1 LHYRFPDL
9 KIFSLALLTFF
20 SATVLIGQQ
29 LRSDDAELQK
39 IDVEEHLGS
48 TIPLDLTFTN
58 SKGEPVQLNQYF
70 NHEKPILLNLA
81 YYECPMLCTLI
92 LNGVQ
97 EGVQKLAWKPGNEFQ
112 MVTVSIDPGETW
124 EMAAKKKQNYLS
136 GFKTPVDESGWA
148 FLTGKQTNIT
158 SLADALGFRYFYDP
172 ERDQYAHPAV
182 TFILSEDGTISR
194 YLYGLEYPEN
204 TLRLALL
211 EASDGKIGNTLEK
224 FILTCFHYDPEQKR
238 YVLFAANLMR
248 AGGVVTIGILA
259 IFLGVYWIRERRKN
273 KSE

>member
-1 LHYRFPDL
+1 LNFWFSDS
-9 KIFSLALLTFF
+9 KINILALAAIFFLTSLA
-20 SATVLIGQQ
+20 GQQ
-29 LRSDDAELQK
+29 LRSDDADLQK

-58 SKGEPVQLNQYF
+58 SKGESVQLNQYF
-70 NHEKPILLNLA
+70 HQGKPVLLNLA

-97 EGVQKLAWKPGNEFQ
+97 SGVQKLAWKPGNEFQ
-112 MVTVSIDPGETW
+112 MITVSIDPGETW
-124 EMAAKKKQNYLS
+124 EMAARKKQNYLS
-136 GFKTPVDESGWA
+136 GFKTPVDESGWV
-148 FLTGKQTNIT
+148 FLTGKQTHIT
-158 SLADALGFRYFYDP
+158 SLANALGFRYFYDP

-182 TFILSEDGTISR
+182 TFLLSEEGTISR

-204 TLRLALL
+204 TLRLALM

-248 AGGVVTIGILA
+248 AGGVVTIGILG
-259 IFLGVYWIRERRKN
+259 IFLGVYWVREKRKN

>member
-1 LHYRFPDL
+1 LNFRIADS
-9 KIFSLALLTFF
+9 KINILALATIFFLTNL
-20 SATVLIGQQ
+20 TGQQ
-29 LRSDDAELQK
+29 LRSDDADLQK
-39 IDVEEHLGS
+39 IDVEEHLGN

-58 SKGEPVQLNQYF
+58 AKGESVQLNQYF
-70 NHEKPILLNLA
+70 NQGKPVLLNLA

-97 EGVQKLAWKPGNEFQ
+97 TGVQKLAWKPGNEFQ
-112 MVTVSIDPGETW
+112 MITVSIDPGETW
-124 EMAAKKKQNYLS
+124 EMAARKKQNYLS
-136 GFKTPVDESGWA
+136 SFKTPVDESGWV
-148 FLTGKQTNIT
+148 FLTGEQTNIT
-158 SLADALGFRYFYDP
+158 SLANALGFRYFYDP

-182 TFILSEDGTISR
+182 TFLLSEDGTISR

-248 AGGVVTIGILA
+248 AGGVVTIGILG
-259 IFLGVYWIRERRKN
+259 IFLGVYWVREKRKN